1 MAKFN
6 VSEYH
11 YTGKSAMLHGYIRPI
26 DTEEAE
32 NEDIKM
38 VKCESIDH
46 GNYKIFVA
54 DTDMLYNRCGHISAS
69 DKVNVYEV
77 QGTVKVSDLTASQ
90 LHWILAYCY
99 YNQIIVNKTDD
110 RLTVSVFETVD
121 SIDEGNLSEH
131 SQHFRVM
138 FNKFNVVYSG
148 IYYDGSATA
157 HIQAIDNYNGVVKY
171 FQRKSKHK
179 SLTDKRYF
187 AE

>member
-11 YTGKSAMLHGYIRPI
+11 YTGKSAMLHGYTKPI
-26 DTEEAE
+26 DTETAE
-32 NEDIKM
+32 NEEIAM

-54 DTDMLYNRCGHISAS
+54 DTDMLYSRCGHVSAS
-69 DKVNVYEV
+69 DKANLFEV
-77 QGTVKVSDLTASQ
+77 QATVKVSDLTVSQ

-99 YNQIIVNKTDD
+99 YNQIIVNKVDD
-110 RLTVSVFETVD
+110 RLTVSVFETID
-121 SIDEGNLSEH
+121 SVDEGDLSEH

-148 IYYDGSATA
+148 IYYDSKAVA
-157 HIQAIDNYNGVVKY
+157 HIQAIENYNGVVKY
-171 FQRKSKHK
+171 FQQKSKHK

-187 AE
+187 CE